1 MRTTYTP
8 TESHWTT
15 SVLRSLCLIVLLT
28 ALAACASL
36 RARNWPT
43 DIPPQDVFVET
54 YLEDERNRTLQPRDA
69 YLGWVVSF
77 YQGTVVYPRG
87 WLDIEQQLLERI
99 PEENRDP
106 LDEKLEE
113 LGIAIGAE
121 WAKLNDDRVIDNRML
136 ALWGSIMQLAQV
148 DRKEID
154 AVELIS
160 ADVQRLH
167 AGQLRKRDVVESRY
181 TDRLGLESFGDF

>member
-1 MRTTYTP
+1 MHNP
-8 TESHWTT
+8 ASLPCV
-15 SVLRSLCLIVLLT
+15 SPLSAALRAALLVLLLT
-28 ALAACASL
+28 SLAACASL
-36 RARNWPT
+36 RARNWPD
-43 DIPPQDVFVET
+43 DIPPQEVFVET
-54 YLEDERNRTLQPRDA
+54 YIADERNQALQPRNE

-87 WLDIEQQLLERI
+87 WLDIEDQLLERI
-99 PEENRDP
+99 TPGQRKTLE
-106 LDEKLEE
+106 EKLEA

-121 WAKLNDDRVIDNRML
+121 WAKLNEDRIIDNRML

-148 DRKEID
+148 DRKELE
-154 AVELIS
+154 AVELIA